1 MFLCLINHYPK
12 KTSLNWESLHGFTYW
27 TCSLNMPWISPL
39 PKHTY
44 ISMHVFEC
52 QLGLNFTTA
61 WIHAACL
68 LPAISV
74 QWVSFVSVHLYAVC
88 VCVVMRLCCFIPFPY
103 QEHRTVKG
111 EKVEGNRNE
120 FNQPCVKIARRAELK
135 QRASQQWRKTRAHV
149 VISKRKRGN
158 GARVLRRGRKE
169 RSVFVWRSV
178 MLSVI
183 FMGDRRDWI
192 LLSVWRK

>member
-1 MFLCLINHYPK
+1 MFLNV
-12 KTSLNWESLHGFTYW
+12 SSA
-27 TCSLNMPWISPL
+27 WISPL
-39 PKHTY
+39 
-44 ISMHVFEC
+44 
-52 QLGLNFTTA
+52 LGFML
-61 WIHAACL
+61 HAFFQPSLCSGFHL
-68 LPAISV
+68 SV
-74 QWVSFVSVHLYAVC
+74 SIYMQC

>member
-39 PKHTY
+39 LKHTY

-88 VCVVMRLCCFIPFPY
+88 VCGDETLLLHPFSLARAQNSERRKKWRGIGMNSISLAWKLPA
-103 QEHRTVKG
+103 G
-111 EKVEGNRNE
+111 LSWNRE
-120 FNQPCVKIARRAELK
+120 
-135 QRASQQWRKTRAHV
+135 RASSEER
-149 VISKRKRGN
+149 
-158 GARVLRRGRKE
+158 RVLMWSSAKGNEEMEQGCSGEVARKE
-169 RSVFVWRSV
+169 VCLYEGV
-178 MLSVI
+178 
-183 FMGDRRDWI
+183 
-192 LLSVWRK
+192 

>member
-52 QLGLNFTTA
+52 QLSLNFTTA

-88 VCVVMRLCCFIPFPY
+88 VCVWWWDLVASSLFLSKSTE
-103 QEHRTVKG
+103 QWK
-111 EKVEGNRNE
+111 EKKWRGIGMNSISLVWKLPAGLSWNRE
-120 FNQPCVKIARRAELK
+120 
-135 QRASQQWRKTRAHV
+135 RASSEER
-149 VISKRKRGN
+149 
-158 GARVLRRGRKE
+158 RVLMWSSAKGNEEMKQGCSGEVARKE
-169 RSVFVWRSV
+169 VCLYEGV
-178 MLSVI
+178 
-183 FMGDRRDWI
+183 
-192 LLSVWRK
+192 